1 MQPGH
6 RGRAAAI
13 LTLVVLALIAL
24 AARDPRT
31 YGAGVLCPS
40 LRLVGVHCPGC
51 GSTRA
56 TYDLL
61 HGEVLSAFRHNQALL
76 LLGVPLAL
84 WWFATLVC
92 EATTGRRPRIGTPPW
107 LGLVVAAAL
116 VAWGV
121 ARNLP
126 WPAFDPIRPP
136 PTQEFEATAESTPS
150 AK

>member
-1 MQPGH
+1 M
-6 RGRAAAI
+6 
-13 LTLVVLALIAL
+13 LTLMVVVLIAL

-31 YGAGVLCPS
+31 YGIGVLCPS
-40 LRLVGVHCPGC
+40 LRFAGVHCPGC

-56 TYDLL
+56 THDLL

-76 LLGVPLAL
+76 VLGVPLAL
-84 WWFATLVC
+84 WWIAALGWEAAT
-92 EATTGRRPRIGTPPW
+92 GKRPRIGTPPW

-126 WPAFDPIRPP
+126 WPAFDQIRPP
-136 PTQEFEATAESTPS
+136 PSPTQDFSATAASTPS